1 MVVVWLNEKDND
13 EVHDREIDANFC
25 WVLMCNSEQK
35 IKTKIFIFFNFILKL
50 QIYPEILKTYKKTIY

>member
-1 MVVVWLNEKDND
+1 MVVVWLNEKEND

-35 IKTKIFIFFNFILKL
+35 LRLLGFVLFLFFSILF
-50 QIYPEILKTYKKTIY
+50 